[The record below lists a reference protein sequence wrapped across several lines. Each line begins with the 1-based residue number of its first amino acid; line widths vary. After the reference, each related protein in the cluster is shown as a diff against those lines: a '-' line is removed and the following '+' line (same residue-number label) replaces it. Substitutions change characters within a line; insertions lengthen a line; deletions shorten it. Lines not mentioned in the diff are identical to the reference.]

1 MSSKTLFLN
10 DRLYEYMLATS
21 VSQSPLQR
29 SLCEATRRM
38 EHAGIESSPEQVQF
52 IQLLV
57 RLTGAKRCLEVGVF
71 TGYSTLSIAQAL
83 PPDGSVVACDI
94 DENATTIAREYWKLG
109 GVSSKIDLRLAPAI
123 DVLDRLIADGAAGS
137 FDFAYIDADKGNVN
151 GYYER
156 VLQLLGENR
165 LMVIDNVFWGGR
177 VADDLAADDWQTRSV
192 KALNAKMCCDERVEV
207 SFIPLGDGLALARKC
222 AAPGNEGIDS

>member
-10 DRLYEYMLATS
+10 DRLYDYMLATS
-21 VSQSPLQR
+21 VSQLPIQR
-29 SLCEATRRM
+29 SLCEVTRTM
-38 EHAGIESSPEQVQF
+38 ELAGIESSPEQVQF

-57 RLTGAKRCLEVGVF
+57 RLMGAKRCLEVGVF

-83 PPDGSVVACDI
+83 PPDGYIVACDI
-94 DENATTIAREYWKLG
+94 DEHATKIACEYWKRA
-109 GVSSKIDLRLAPAI
+109 GVLSKIDLRLAPAVE
-123 DVLDRLIADGAAGS
+123 VLDRLLAEGAAGS
-137 FDFAYIDADKGNVN
+137 FDFAYIDADKGNAN

-156 VLQLLGENR
+156 VLQLLDENC

-177 VADDLAADDWQTRSV
+177 VADPAADDWNTRSV
-192 KALNAKMCCDERVEV
+192 KALNAKMCCDDRVEV

-222 AAPGNEGIDS
+222 AARADAGTNP